1 MKLHIFIL
9 IGAIVFGVNFANA
22 QTDGN
27 AKNLYFGYKPKPRTE
42 RRQSTTTTTV
52 RQTTTTVTSTNR
64 TNSSRP
70 NKPPTAS
77 NRNRTNNSS
86 RPNNNTTA
94 NNGNNSSGASPSS
107 TGLPGT
113 KITIELMRNGKLSF
127 VKPDYK
133 FRSGDKIRLRL
144 KTNFEGYVTVLNL
157 GSSGNVNLLYP
168 MQGRDNFVTP
178 TADYQ
183 IPNGEDW
190 IVFDNTTGT
199 EIVSV
204 IMSEDELGSF
214 TDLDKNSDYF
224 GKDKTSKDLF
234 TQTSGSDFYAV
245 FREQGTGGN
254 VGFTLKL
261 KHQK

>member
-1 MKLHIFIL
+1 MKLQTIIL
-9 IGAIVFGVNFANA
+9 LGTILLGVGFVNA

-42 RRQSTTTTTV
+42 RRQTTTTI
-52 RQTTTTVTSTNR
+52 RRTTTTVTSTAT

-70 NKPPTAS
+70 NSTRPSNSPS
-77 NRNRTNNSS
+77 NRNRPAS
-86 RPNNNTTA
+86 TA
-94 NNGNNSSGASPSS
+94 TATNGNNSSGVSPTS

-113 KITIELMRNGKLSF
+113 KITIELMRGGKLNF

-144 KTNFEGYVTVLNL
+144 KTNFEGYITVLNL

-168 MQGRDNFVTP
+168 VNGRDNFVTP
-178 TADYQ
+178 TTDYQ
-183 IPNGEDW
+183 IPGDDGW

-204 IMSEDELGSF
+204 IMSEDELESF
-214 TDLDKNSDYF
+214 ADLDKNSDYF
-224 GKDKTSKDLF
+224 NKTTTSKDLF
-234 TQTSGSDFYAV
+234 TQTSGTDFYAV
-245 FREQGTGGN
+245 FREQAAGEN

-261 KHQK
+261 KHKK